1 MTETERC
8 EQRKTAIHLLGSGV
22 TPSAVA
28 QQLARSISWVYKWQ
42 SRFEAEGWAGLQS
55 RSRAPRQCPRQL
67 GAGVRQNIRQA
78 RSELEAEAADG
89 SSGLRYIGAAAVQA
103 RLVEQKVDPLP
114 SSASI
119 ERVLR
124 AAGMTQARPEPAT
137 AKVIYPHLH
146 PVEPHQLCQVDI
158 VPHFLTGGQAIAC
171 FNAIDV
177 VSRYPT
183 GQAYPRRRSQEA
195 AEFLVQ
201 VWQEVGLPEYTQVDN
216 EGCFSGGFTHPGVL
230 GKVVRLALSVG
241 TELVFSPLDHP
252 ESNGSVERFHQDY
265 DHHVWD
271 DTDLQDCADVQR
283 QADTFFPAYRHSR
296 HQRALHGHSPTQV
309 HQRLPAQKLS
319 PTFTLPPDKLPLT
332 EGRVHFMRLVSPAR
346 TVSVLNMTW
355 LVPDAQPHQGVWV
368 TLELKPNG
376 ASLRVYDQ
384 APDAQRRTCL
394 VEHPFP
400 LQEPVQPW
408 RSAGQSPPPSNL
420 LADLIMGTI
429 LRLDQVVAFFSTMF

>member
-1 MTETERC
+1 MTETEWYAD
-8 EQRKTAIHLLGSGV
+8 RKTAIHLLRSGMAPPEV
-22 TPSAVA
+22 G
-28 QQLARSISWVYKWQ
+28 QQLNRSVSWVYKWQ
-42 SRFEAEGWAGLQS
+42 SQFEAEGWTGLQS
-55 RSRAPRQCPRQL
+55 RSRAPKHSPNQL
-67 GAGVRQNIRQA
+67 TTSVRQNIRQA

-89 SSGLRYIGAAAVQA
+89 QGLQYIGAPAVQA
-103 RLVEQKVDPLP
+103 RLDEKRMSPLP
-114 SSASI
+114 STASI
-119 ERVLR
+119 ERVLH
-124 AAGMTQARPEPAT
+124 AAGMSRPRPEPAA

-146 PVEPHQLCQVDI
+146 PVEPHYLCQVDI

-195 AEFLVQ
+195 AEFLIH
-201 VWQEVGLPEYTQVDN
+201 VWQEVGLPQYTQVDN

-271 DTDLQDCADVQR
+271 DTDLRDCADVQR
-283 QADTFFPAYRHSR
+283 HADTFFPAYRRSR
-296 HQRALHGHSPTQV
+296 HQRALHGDSPTQV
-309 HQRLPAQKLS
+309 HHRLPARKLS
-319 PTFTLPPDKLPLT
+319 PPFTLPSDKLPLT

-355 LVPDAQPHQGVWV
+355 PVPEAQPHQGVWV
-368 TLELKPNG
+368 TLELKTNG

-384 APDAQRRTCL
+384 APDAQHRICL
-394 VEHPFP
+394 AEHPFP
-400 LQEPVQPW
+400 LKEPVQPL
-408 RSAGQSPPPSNL
+408 RSEFQPTPTSNL
-420 LADLIMGTI
+420 LADLITGTI